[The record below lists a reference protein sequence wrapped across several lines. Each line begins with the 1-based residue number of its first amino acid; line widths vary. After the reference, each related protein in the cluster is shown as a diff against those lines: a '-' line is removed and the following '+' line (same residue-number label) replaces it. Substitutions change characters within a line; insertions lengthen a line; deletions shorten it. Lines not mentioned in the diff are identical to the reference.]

1 MSDRLRGGGVQAD
14 ISRSSMLVG
23 LAFLTCLLTV
33 PLARGRLGALAL
45 VRLRARWVLVA
56 ALGLQVLIISIAPE
70 GAGGLH
76 ATIHLASYALIAGF
90 VAANLRVPYL
100 WLIALGGSL
109 NLAAIAA
116 NGGVMPAHPGAL
128 AAAGL
133 ATDPDT
139 FSNSTAV
146 ADPALLVLGDVL
158 WVPASWPVSN
168 IFSIGDVV
176 IVIGAF
182 VALHTIAGSRLAVRR
197 FAAPRREGAV
207 GTASRRPRPRA
218 G

>member
-90 VAANLRVPYL
+90 VAANLQVPYL

-109 NLAAIAA
+109 NLAAISA
-116 NGGVMPAHPGAL
+116 NGGVMPADPGAL

-133 ATDPDT
+133 DPSSDA
-139 FSNSTAV
+139 FANSTALE
-146 ADPALLVLGDVL
+146 DPRLLFLGDVFS
-158 WVPASWPVSN
+158 VPASWPASN
-168 IFSIGDVV
+168 VFSLGDVI
-176 IVIGAF
+176 IVAGAF
-182 VALHTIAGSRLAVRR
+182 LLLHTVCRSRLALPR
-197 FAAPRREGAV
+197 FATLPPPRSARGA
-207 GTASRRPRPRA
+207 
-218 G
+218 